1 MAAKVFAA
9 DLQSSVPPEGQS
21 IHYVID
27 KGSALDVAA
36 HSFLCGV
43 NPKEGARVVIA
54 APLDDSRWCPKCMG
68 CRPSARGSSVRIVTV
83 LHSR

>member
-21 IHYVID
+21 FHYVID
-27 KGSALDVAA
+27 QGSALDVAA

-43 NPKEGARVVIA
+43 
-54 APLDDSRWCPKCMG
+54 
-68 CRPSARGSSVRIVTV
+68 
-83 LHSR
+83 